1 MSKALKITVL
11 AASALLLVGITLWT
25 VGGIRSGSF
34 FPLRKGSETVE
45 QREKQFD
52 EAIERVQIEEVSAEV
67 ELYPAEDGVCR
78 VVYSETEREK
88 LELSVKDGTLSLKRK
103 SGSNWGFFS
112 FGSLGQEFGPTK
124 LYLPEAVYEKIDIEA
139 VSGDVSLERGISAA
153 RLNVKTVSGE
163 IAVPEMEA
171 EQISTYSVSG
181 DQRVNHATAG
191 ELSCESTSGNITL
204 DACDAQKIKLETV
217 SGDVN
222 AKLLS
227 EKEITTSTVSGDVS
241 VPNNRQ
247 GASPCQVE
255 TVSGDIRVET
265 P

>member
-1 MSKALKITVL
+1 M
-11 AASALLLVGITLWT
+11 
-25 VGGIRSGSF
+25 
-34 FPLRKGSETVE
+34 
-45 QREKQFD
+45 
-52 EAIERVQIEEVSAEV
+52 
-67 ELYPAEDGVCR
+67 
-78 VVYSETEREK
+78 
-88 LELSVKDGTLSLKRK
+88 
-103 SGSNWGFFS
+103 
-112 FGSLGQEFGPTK
+112 GQEFGPTK

-153 RLNVKTVSGE
+153 RLNVK
-163 IAVPEMEA
+163 
-171 EQISTYSVSG
+171 
-181 DQRVNHATAG
+181 
-191 ELSCESTSGNITL
+191 
-204 DACDAQKIKLETV
+204 TV

>member
-1 MSKALKITVL
+1 M
-11 AASALLLVGITLWT
+11 
-25 VGGIRSGSF
+25 
-34 FPLRKGSETVE
+34 
-45 QREKQFD
+45 
-52 EAIERVQIEEVSAEV
+52 
-67 ELYPAEDGVCR
+67 
-78 VVYSETEREK
+78 
-88 LELSVKDGTLSLKRK
+88 
-103 SGSNWGFFS
+103 
-112 FGSLGQEFGPTK
+112 GQEFGPTK

-139 VSGDVSLERGISAA
+139 
-153 RLNVKTVSGE
+153 
-163 IAVPEMEA
+163 
-171 EQISTYSVSG
+171 
-181 DQRVNHATAG
+181 
-191 ELSCESTSGNITL
+191 
-204 DACDAQKIKLETV
+204 V